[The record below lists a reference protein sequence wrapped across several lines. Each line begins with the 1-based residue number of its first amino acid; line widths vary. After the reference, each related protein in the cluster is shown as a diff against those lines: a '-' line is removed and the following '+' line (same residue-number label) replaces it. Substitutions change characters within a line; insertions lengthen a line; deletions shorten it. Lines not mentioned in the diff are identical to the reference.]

1 MNQIAIFPGS
11 FDPITKGHESI
22 ILRSLSM
29 FDKVIVAL
37 GVNAD
42 KKSMFNAEQRLQFLK
57 KVFHSYSQIEVISYS
72 GLTTDLCKKM
82 DIHFI
87 LRGLRSAAD
96 FEFERSIAQMNKK
109 LFPEIET
116 VFMLALPEFDVLSS
130 SLLRD
135 IYRNGGDI
143 TPFIPQAL
151 IADFRK

>member
-29 FDKVIVAL
+29 FDKVVVAL
-37 GVNAD
+37 GVNSD
-42 KKSMFNAEQRLQFLK
+42 KKSMLTADQRLQFLN
-57 KVFHSYSQIEVISYS
+57 KVFQPYSQIEVISYS
-72 GLTTDLCKKM
+72 GLTVDLCKKM
-82 DIHFI
+82 NIHYI

-109 LFPEIET
+109 LFPEVET
-116 VFMLALPEFDVLSS
+116 IFMLALPEFDVLSS

-135 IYRNGGDI
+135 IYYNGGDI
-143 TPFIPQAL
+143 TSFIPEAL
-151 IADFRK
+151 NGDFRK